1 MIMGSFFN
9 EFVTPILRNLRF
21 GFWQTALA
29 VAPHLMSLA
38 GSGGSSGP
46 EQLDVNKLRGM
57 QGRTQ
62 GLVDEQ
68 LGIGRNMM
76 DPNSVMNRQMKDLMA
91 QRASETGAQTGS
103 QALKIAAMK
112 GVSPG
117 QAMMQQR
124 MAQNQASGGVNQ
136 HWLQQ
141 LQGRFGQGLGV
152 MGNMTQ
158 VQQGM
163 DENLMNAYMANV
175 NAQNQQGGGGGS
187 GAMQGLMGI
196 ASQFM

>member
-21 GFWQTALA
+21 GFWQTALQ
-29 VAPHLMSLA
+29 VAPYLMSMA
-38 GSGGSSGP
+38 DSGGDSGP
-46 EQLDVNKLRGM
+46 QQLDVNKLRGM
-57 QGRTQ
+57 QGKTQ
-62 GLVDEQ
+62 GLIDEQ
-68 LGIGRNMM
+68 IGLGRNMM
-76 DPNSVMNRQMKDLMA
+76 DPNSVINRQMRDMMA

-117 QAMMQQR
+117 QAIMQQR
-124 MAQNQASGGVNQ
+124 MAQNQASGSVNQ
-136 HWLQQ
+136 NWINQLQQ
-141 LQGRFGQGLGV
+141 RFGQGLGV

-158 VQQGM
+158 MQQGM

-175 NAQNQQGGGGGS
+175 QAQNQGQASGGG

>member
-1 MIMGSFFN
+1 MGSFFN

-21 GFWQTALA
+21 GFWQTALQ
-29 VAPHLMSLA
+29 VAPYLMSMA
-38 GSGGSSGP
+38 DSGGDSGP
-46 EQLDVNKLRGM
+46 QQLDVNKLRGM
-57 QGRTQ
+57 QGKTQ
-62 GLVDEQ
+62 GLIDEQ
-68 LGIGRNMM
+68 IGLGRNMM
-76 DPNSVMNRQMKDLMA
+76 DPNSVINRQMRDMMA

-117 QAMMQQR
+117 QAIMQQR
-124 MAQNQASGGVNQ
+124 MAQNQASGSVNQ
-136 HWLQQ
+136 NWINQLQQ
-141 LQGRFGQGLGV
+141 RFGQGLGV

-158 VQQGM
+158 MQQGM

-175 NAQNQQGGGGGS
+175 QAQNQGQASGGG

>member
-29 VAPHLMSLA
+29 VAPSIIDMLD

-46 EQLDVNKLRGM
+46 SQISVNKLRNM
-57 QGRTQ
+57 QGGTQ

-68 LGIGRNMM
+68 LGLSSEMM
-76 DPNSVMNRQMKDLMA
+76 DPNSAINRQMKDLMA

-117 QAMMQQR
+117 QALMQQR
-124 MAQNQASGGVNQ
+124 MAQNQATGGVNQ
-136 HWLQQ
+136 NWLQQ
-141 LQGRFGQGLGV
+141 LQGRFGQG
-152 MGNMTQ
+152 
-158 VQQGM
+158 
-163 DENLMNAYMANV
+163 
-175 NAQNQQGGGGGS
+175 
-187 GAMQGLMGI
+187 
-196 ASQFM
+196 